1 MPADLALARDRK
13 ASGEKIRL
21 VSFALAGLAALGGRR
36 YPRRRNNQQPTF
48 VPAPRVEEEPAVIRR
63 ILRRNTSVVRI
74 AVLVCALAPLLVAR
88 EAAAQAELTV
98 PAGLPD
104 WAFNIPDKIQP
115 SAVRPEGIVKA
126 PGSPKEYDAAKI
138 AGNATPP
145 DWFPDEHPAAPR
157 SVTGGP
163 GIKFACGSCHL
174 MSGQG
179 HPEAADV
186 AGQPAAYLIRQMAYY
201 KAGTRLDDARMGPL
215 AKSTSDEDIRQAAE
229 YFAALKPAVWV
240 KVIETDAPPRTFIA
254 TAGRHRQLHPDG
266 GTEPIGHRI
275 LEIPADPFRT
285 EIRDPHSGF
294 IAYVPPGSIARGETL
309 VKGEG
314 SGTTVPCARCHG
326 AALQGLGEVPRLA
339 GLQPLY
345 VARQLFDMR
354 YGSSA
359 GEAAALMKP
368 VVANLS
374 EDDIIAISSYL
385 GSLPPQ

>member
-1 MPADLALARDRK
+1 
-13 ASGEKIRL
+13 
-21 VSFALAGLAALGGRR
+21 
-36 YPRRRNNQQPTF
+36 
-48 VPAPRVEEEPAVIRR
+48 VIHR
-63 ILRRNTSVVRI
+63 ILRTNTSARI

-88 EAAAQAELTV
+88 DVNAQAALSV

-104 WAFNIPDKIQP
+104 WAFNIPDKVQP
-115 SAVRPEGIVKA
+115 SAVRPEGIVRA
-126 PGSPKEYDAAKI
+126 PGSAKAYDAVKI
-138 AGNATPP
+138 AGNANPP

-163 GIKFACGSCHL
+163 GITFACGSCHL

-179 HPEAADV
+179 HPEAADI
-186 AGQPAAYLIRQMAYY
+186 AGMPAAYLIRQMAYY
-201 KAGTRLDDARMGPL
+201 KTGTRKDDARMGPI
-215 AKSTSDEDIRQAAE
+215 AKTTSDEDVGQAAE
-229 YFAALKPAVWV
+229 YFAALKPTAWV
-240 KVIETDAPPRTFIA
+240 KVIETATPPKTFIA

-294 IAYVPPGSIARGETL
+294 IAYVPPGSIANGEAL
-309 VKGEG
+309 VKGG
-314 SGTTVPCARCHG
+314 ASGKTVQCALCHG
-326 AALQGLGEVPRLA
+326 EGLKGQGEVPRLA

-345 VARQLFDMR
+345 IARQLFDLQ

-359 GEAAALMKP
+359 GKAAAAMQP

-385 GSLPPQ
+385 GSLPAQ